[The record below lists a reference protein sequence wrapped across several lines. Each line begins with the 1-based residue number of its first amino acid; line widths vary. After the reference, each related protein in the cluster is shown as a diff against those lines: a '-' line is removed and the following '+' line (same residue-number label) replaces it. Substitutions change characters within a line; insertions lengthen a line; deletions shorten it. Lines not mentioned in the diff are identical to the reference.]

1 MLLLLPGWVG
11 CGGSGGSVDASVDAR
26 VDAALPPDAS
36 CPAADAESCASG
48 LDPLGG
54 TPAPRLPVNLAVAWE
69 YRPAQ
74 TFVAGVIVLPGARK
88 VVVREKYLSIV
99 MIDLVDQSVTAFS
112 PTPGLPASGNEL
124 SPYLVADSA
133 ENFYVVGHEVYAYSP
148 TGAKLWETAM
158 ALPVPPGGG
167 GPGIGSLAIRGR
179 TLYLT
184 ANSGRVYAL
193 DSATGS
199 QKWSVSTP
207 TGVTRMR
214 ASGRGDTLFVP
225 AILGGVL
232 ALSADSGAVRWQ
244 APCPHHRQPHVPVP
258 MRTGILAGSRDFS
271 GTYTREASDQS
282 YRLSSCGDRSPDLP
296 VDAEPDFALET
307 RTGWLTSSATDQ
319 TLAMYEL
326 NHFESSTGAVQT
338 RRVIG
343 VNDGV
348 ERTFSTYPVAVGADD
363 VVYVLESF
371 SRTNPTRDLCR
382 LHQLTLPDL
391 TPVGPPLELG
401 AGVGRGGAAA
411 MTDDGLLVLSVESGI
426 VAVRTPSPGPLAR
439 AWSLGHG
446 DARGSRWLEP

>member
-1 MLLLLPGWVG
+1 
-11 CGGSGGSVDASVDAR
+11 
-26 VDAALPPDAS
+26 
-36 CPAADAESCASG
+36 
-48 LDPLGG
+48 
-54 TPAPRLPVNLAVAWE
+54 
-69 YRPAQ
+69 
-74 TFVAGVIVLPGARK
+74 
-88 VVVREKYLSIV
+88 
-99 MIDLVDQSVTAFS
+99 
-112 PTPGLPASGNEL
+112 
-124 SPYLVADSA
+124 
-133 ENFYVVGHEVYAYSP
+133 
-148 TGAKLWETAM
+148 
-158 ALPVPPGGG
+158 
-167 GPGIGSLAIRGR
+167 
-179 TLYLT
+179 
-184 ANSGRVYAL
+184 
-193 DSATGS
+193 
-199 QKWSVSTP
+199 
-207 TGVTRMR
+207 
-214 ASGRGDTLFVP
+214 
-225 AILGGVL
+225 
-232 ALSADSGAVRWQ
+232 
-244 APCPHHRQPHVPVP
+244 

-401 AGVGRGGAAA
+401 AGVGRG
-411 MTDDGLLVLSVESGI
+411 
-426 VAVRTPSPGPLAR
+426 VRR
-439 AWSLGHG
+439 Q
-446 DARGSRWLEP
+446 